1 MLMRT
6 TISVLVLG
14 LALAA
19 PTAKAARTF
28 CCGDGQGKQVCSD
41 VLPEAC
47 INKRYSEFNE
57 RGIRGPDHGAPLTDV
72 QMAARDDELKKKR
85 ETDKLAL
92 DQQRRDQALLGTY
105 ATEADLDAG
114 RDRALGEV
122 QRSIKQIQDKLD
134 QAVAD
139 QRKLSNDLLRY
150 KSRSEEIP
158 QDVNEQLIRNNL
170 EVKGQQ
176 AALVSKNQDIE
187 QIKVKFEADRV
198 RLRELRGGVKPA
210 ADAAK
215 PVVAKP

>member
-28 CCGDGQGKQVCSD
+28 CCADGQGKRVCSD
-41 VLPEAC
+41 VLPDAC
-47 INKRYSEFNE
+47 INKPYSEFNE
-57 RGIRGPDHGAPLTDV
+57 RGIRGPDHDAPLTDV
-72 QMAARDDELKKKR
+72 QMAARDAELKKKR
-85 ETDKLAL
+85 DADKLAL
-92 DQQRRDQALLGTY
+92 DQQRRDQALLSTY

-122 QRSIKQIQDKLD
+122 QRNIKQVQDKLD
-134 QAVAD
+134 QAVKD
-139 QRKLSNDLLRY
+139 QKKLSNDLLQY
-150 KSRSEEIP
+150 KSKGEEVP
-158 QDVNEQLIRNNL
+158 QDVKEQLSRNNL

-187 QIKVKFEADRV
+187 QIKAKFEADRV
-198 RLRELRGGVKPA
+198 RLRELRGGGKPA
-210 ADAAK
+210 DDAAK
-215 PVVAKP
+215 PVAAKP